1 MPAQSEAVEAWVR
14 DEMDKLESRR
24 ERPDET
30 AWEVETRSSKARREA
45 DAAGL
50 ASLPPELL
58 QFVWEHSTARDLARL
73 ALTNAHWALAVAPA
87 RRDFWQKHDEMCV
100 ALKSARSF
108 EDMEA
113 ASSTL
118 GLRVDRSHE
127 LTHIGLRHFRD
138 EERFAELQQQEAASP
153 PYSALR
159 ALRFDG
165 INASDAIARLECAK
179 ERLVVRE
186 RWLIDGGPTPSRYR
200 IGNESALVIATT
212 MRLLPSALM
221 GVCMDILQGWEERVL
236 NQDRSYYR
244 CEEPAALVGS
254 ALGHNLHRTLWDGP
268 MLTQLLEKAVEV
280 MTGEDVSEAMVV
292 FDLLQRLPFDQIMC
306 AASSFKPLSEPGNMR
321 FFFELFFCAMDDE
334 QPYFRLGHCNFG
346 YSTPAAT
353 LCEVVNARA
362 LAELIAI
369 TVEEEQQYAQN
380 DDQYYEMGAPDYHE
394 LTVLLLRRWVEANNF
409 PESQL
414 PREEEDTFFG
424 ILASLPDKVKDSI
437 ARDALSWVLG
447 CSRLPAAAKRICNM
461 LA

>member
-1 MPAQSEAVEAWVR
+1 MR

-30 AWEVETRSSKARREA
+30 AWEVETRGSKARREA

-118 GLRVDRSHE
+118 GLRVNRSHD
-127 LTHIGLRHFRD
+127 LMHIGLRHFRD

-186 RWLIDGGPTPSRYR
+186 RWLIDGGPISSRSR
-200 IGNESALVIATT
+200 IGNERALVVATT
-212 MRLLPSALM
+212 MRLLPSALT

-236 NQDRSYYR
+236 NQDGSYYM
-244 CEEPAALVGS
+244 CEEPAALVGF

-280 MTGEDVSEAMVV
+280 TCTGEDDFEAMVV
-292 FDLLQRLPFDQIMC
+292 FSLLRRLPFDQIMC

-369 TVEEEQQYAQN
+369 TVEEEQQYAQY
-380 DDQYYEMGAPDYHE
+380 DEPYELYNEAPDYHE

-447 CSRLPAAAKRICNM
+447 CSRLPAAAKRICRNM

>member
-1 MPAQSEAVEAWVR
+1 
-14 DEMDKLESRR
+14 MDKLESRR

-30 AWEVETRSSKARREA
+30 AWEVETRGSKARREA

-58 QFVWEHSTARDLARL
+58 QFVWEHSTAHDLARL
-73 ALTNAHWALAVAPA
+73 ALTNAYWALAVAPA
-87 RRDFWQKHDEMCV
+87 RRAFWQKHDEMCV

-138 EERFAELQQQEAASP
+138 EERFAELQQQEAASHRF
-153 PYSALR
+153 SAMR
-159 ALRFDG
+159 ALKIDG

-179 ERLVVRE
+179 ERLMVRE

-236 NQDRSYYR
+236 NEDGSYYS
-244 CEEPAALVGS
+244 CEEPAALVGF

-280 MTGEDVSEAMVV
+280 MTGEDVSEVMVV
-292 FDLLQRLPFDQIMC
+292 FSLLQRLPFDQIMC
-306 AASSFKPLSEPGNMR
+306 AASSFKPLSEPGNML
-321 FFFELFFCAMDDE
+321 FFFELFFCEMDDE
-334 QPYFRLGHCNFG
+334 HPYFCLGHCSFG

-369 TVEEEQQYAQN
+369 TVEEEQQYAQS
-380 DDQYYEMGAPDYHE
+380 DEPYDRYIEAPDYHE

-409 PESQL
+409 PKSQL